1 MGDAVA
7 TGEDVAAAAAAWA
20 DKVAAVAARAVA
32 VARAVA
38 LKVVARVG
46 LEAMAMAAAAAAVA
60 TASERSDMAEGL
72 GVVAATEVVVS
83 YLAAVDEAAV
93 DMAREA
99 ATLKRVV
106 AETAA
111 MAVATP

>member
-32 VARAVA
+32 VARA
-38 LKVVARVG
+38 G

-111 MAVATP
+111 MGVATP